1 MQTMRYVPLEKQ
13 SKKAKRAHYATK
25 RTDWNGVV
33 PVTKVIPNKKKQ
45 PTRQS
50 RKPSATMWE

>member
-1 MQTMRYVPLEKQ
+1 MRYVPLEKQ